1 MKQEAQKVSSKHVAQ
16 EKNMFFIFRRENRPT
31 EMTKYIFKIKS
42 EIGCSKLFNSI
53 SNKIY

>member
-31 EMTKYIFKIKS
+31 EMTRHIFKIKS
-42 EIGCSKLFNSI
+42 
-53 SNKIY
+53 